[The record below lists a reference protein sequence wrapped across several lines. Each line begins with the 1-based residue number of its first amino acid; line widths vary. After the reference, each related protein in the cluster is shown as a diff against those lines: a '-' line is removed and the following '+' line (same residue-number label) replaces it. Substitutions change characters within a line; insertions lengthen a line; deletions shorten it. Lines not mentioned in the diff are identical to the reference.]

1 MSKHNK
7 QNRNKVI
14 GTENKQVVVR
24 GEESVGM
31 GEIGEG
37 D

>member
-1 MSKHNK
+1 MQ
-7 QNRNKVI
+7 QNGNKVI
-14 GTENKQVVVR
+14 DIENNQVVVR

>member
-1 MSKHNK
+1 MQWNG
-7 QNRNKVI
+7 NKVI
-14 GTENKQVVVR
+14 DIENNQVVVR